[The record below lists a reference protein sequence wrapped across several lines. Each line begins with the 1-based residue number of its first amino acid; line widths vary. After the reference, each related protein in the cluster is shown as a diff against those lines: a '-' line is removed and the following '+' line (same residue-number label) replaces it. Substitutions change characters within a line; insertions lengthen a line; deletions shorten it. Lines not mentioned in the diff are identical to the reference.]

1 MNIISKVIAGVALTT
16 MSVTAMSDG
25 HGEPKGLSESPNEKL
40 AVAWVSAA
48 YTGMDEL
55 LAMVKANMAE
65 DGIFRPDR
73 YVGLGFQLDS
83 NPDDAMNVV
92 RVMPGTPASKVL
104 QVGDVF
110 VSVAG
115 VPATPENSGK
125 MTFRGKPGG
134 SVKAVIKRDGE
145 EKNIE
150 VKRGVI
156 AMTQT
161 KAQSLAN
168 IPLGDRENW
177 GVDSFQIDEVVG
189 EGNVVYV
196 VSSYT
201 DTEAET
207 GIEYTERV
215 VNRFVFNDDG
225 KVAWLGS
232 LGESRFVLEQQGY
245 TISR

>member
-1 MNIISKVIAGVALTT
+1 MNNITKVIFGVAFTAVSLTS
-16 MSVTAMSDG
+16 MADG

-40 AVAWVSAA
+40 AIAWVSAG
-48 YTGMDEL
+48 YTGMDET
-55 LAMVKANMAE
+55 LAMMKKNMA
-65 DGIFRPDR
+65 DNGVFNPPR

-83 NPDDAMNVV
+83 NNNDAMKVV
-92 RVMPGTPASKVL
+92 RVTPDTPASEVL
-104 QVGDVF
+104 MEGDVF

-115 VPATPENSGK
+115 VPATPENNGK
-125 MTFRGKPGG
+125 MSFRGQPGEA
-134 SVKAVIKRDGE
+134 VKAVITRGGKE
-145 EKNIE
+145 MEIE

-156 AMTQT
+156 ATTQT

-168 IPLGDRENW
+168 ILLGSREDW
-177 GVDSFQIDEVVG
+177 PVDSFEIDEVLG

-201 DTEAET
+201 DTEADT
-207 GIEYTERV
+207 NIKYTERIIS
-215 VNRFVFNDDG
+215 RFVFDDHG
-225 KVAWLGS
+225 KVAWTGG

>member
-1 MNIISKVIAGVALTT
+1 MNNITKVILGVAFTAVSLTS
-16 MSVTAMSDG
+16 MADG

-40 AVAWVSAA
+40 AIAWVSAG
-48 YTGMDEL
+48 YTGMDETL
-55 LAMVKANMAE
+55 TMVKDNMA
-65 DGIFRPDR
+65 DNGTFSQPR

-83 NPDDAMNVV
+83 NNNDAMKVV
-92 RVMPGTPASKVL
+92 RVTPDTPASEVL
-104 QVGDVF
+104 MEGDVF

-115 VPATPENSGK
+115 VPATPENNGK
-125 MTFRGKPGG
+125 MSFRGQPGEA
-134 SVKAVIKRDGE
+134 VKAVITRGGKE
-145 EKNIE
+145 MEIE

-156 AMTQT
+156 ATTQT

-168 IPLGDRENW
+168 IPLGNRENW
-177 GVDSFQIDEVVG
+177 PVDSFEIDEVLG

-201 DTEAET
+201 DTEADT
-207 GIEYTERV
+207 SIKYTERV
-215 VNRFVFNDDG
+215 MTRFVFDDHG
-225 KVAWLGS
+225 KVAWTGG